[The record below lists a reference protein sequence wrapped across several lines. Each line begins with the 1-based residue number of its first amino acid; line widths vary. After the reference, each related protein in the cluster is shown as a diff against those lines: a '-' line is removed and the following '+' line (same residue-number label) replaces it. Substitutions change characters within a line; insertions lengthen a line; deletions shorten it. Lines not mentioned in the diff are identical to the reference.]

1 MAVLPQAGAPLR
13 SFADAAFNLMQAR
26 LKRYV
31 EDRTAMIGAISH
43 DLRPPL
49 TRMRFRLEAVPDKL
63 KPGLEKDMDQMEAML
78 SSVFSEFGKPAARS
92 GINGA

>member
-1 MAVLPQAGAPLR
+1 
-13 SFADAAFNLMQAR
+13 
-26 LKRYV
+26 
-31 EDRTAMIGAISH
+31 
-43 DLRPPL
+43 
-49 TRMRFRLEAVPDKL
+49 MRFRLEAVPDKL

>member
-1 MAVLPQAGAPLR
+1 LR

-43 DLRPPL
+43 DLRPPSPGC
-49 TRMRFRLEAVPDKL
+49 ASGW
-63 KPGLEKDMDQMEAML
+63 KPFPT
-78 SSVFSEFGKPAARS
+78 S
-92 GINGA
+92 